1 MRITFQADADLD
13 PDIGRGLRRREPSL
27 DFRHAAD
34 IIPDGTPDAEVLRA
48 AADAGR
54 VLVTRDIR
62 TMRAHFQAFVAE
74 RESPGVLLIPSSRT
88 TGAAI
93 EGLLMVWLT
102 WTPEDLRNQLWWL
115 P

>member
-1 MRITFQADADLD
+1 MRITFQADANLD

-27 DFRHAAD
+27 DFRHAAET
-34 IIPDGTPDAEVLRA
+34 IPDGIPDTEVLRV

-54 VLVTRDIR
+54 VLVTRDVR
-62 TMRAHFQAFVAE
+62 TMRVHFQEFVKE
-74 RESPGVLLIPSSRT
+74 GDSPGVLLVPSSRS

-93 EGLLMVWLT
+93 EGLLIVWLT
-102 WTPEDLRNQLWWL
+102 WTPEDLRNQVRWL

>member
-1 MRITFQADADLD
+1 M
-13 PDIGRGLRRREPSL
+13 RRREPSL
-27 DFRHAAD
+27 DFRQAAD
-34 IIPDGTPDAEVLRA
+34 IIPDGTPDMEVLHV

-54 VLVTRDIR
+54 VLVTRDVR
-62 TMRAHFQAFVAE
+62 TMRVHFQAFVAE
-74 RESPGVLLIPSSRT
+74 RECPGVLLIPSSRT

-102 WTPEDLRNQLWWL
+102 WTPEDLRNQVWWL